1 MFCEQKNLEN
11 NESLILLQPKGKKF
25 RKRTKMHL
33 PIIWIERA
41 SLLQVYFSHF
51 ILKQSTI
58 FKDICFKL
66 GTQFCSVCSSSG
78 LIYYGLANW
87 SFRKQIPCANY
98 PIIIICYEVFLFLC
112 FFRIIFF
119 QKLYFFAFW
128 RKKIMRYLVK
138 DVQVMFCKVQLKSVK
153 NIWK

>member
-1 MFCEQKNLEN
+1 M
-11 NESLILLQPKGKKF
+11 LLPKGKKF
-25 RKRTKMHL
+25 RKRAKMHL
-33 PIIWIERA
+33 HIIWIERA

-51 ILKQSTI
+51 ILKQGTI
-58 FKDICFKL
+58 FKDICFKQ
-66 GTQFCSVCSSSG
+66 GTQFCSVCSSKG

-87 SFRKQIPCANY
+87 SFRKQIPRANY
-98 PIIIICYEVFLFLC
+98 PIIIICYEVFLFLF

-119 QKLYFFAFW
+119 KNCIFFAFW
-128 RKKIMRYLVK
+128 GKKIMRHLLK